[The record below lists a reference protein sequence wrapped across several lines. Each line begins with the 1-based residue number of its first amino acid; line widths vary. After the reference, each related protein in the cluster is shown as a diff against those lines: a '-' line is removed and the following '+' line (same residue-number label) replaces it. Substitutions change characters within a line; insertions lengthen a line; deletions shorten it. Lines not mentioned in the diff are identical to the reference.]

1 MFMVAPYVKLSLST
15 AVPQSDW
22 SGAKNLLQI
31 KLEQLLCFIKSSVLG
46 VPSRSTLPYVVYFFH
61 LVAMCTW
68 PYRRCVNRA
77 LDRIHERE
85 TPVKFHLDHSWSCI
99 FDVRES
105 SRLQVSF
112 LKVANGRG
120 GNVAL

>member
-1 MFMVAPYVKLSLST
+1 MLHQIISVRRPLAFHPPVRGVLFSFGRDVNLALS
-15 AVPQSDW
+15 
-22 SGAKNLLQI
+22 
-31 KLEQLLCFIKSSVLG
+31 
-46 VPSRSTLPYVVYFFH
+46 SR
-61 LVAMCTW
+61 
-68 PYRRCVNRA
+68 VNRA